1 MKNVKDLNKFKN
13 GIAMIELIFAIV
25 IIGVTLMSAPM
36 LINQSINSSN
46 IAMQQEAITAT
57 ASHNGMILTKYWDEA
72 GTITQDGQSPIL
84 VTGSTGNET
93 NASSSSSTTSS
104 STTTS
109 TSTSSKSLLL
119 QKIIAALSETEWGQA
134 LLALFE
140 AYSKTKPFNFVV
152 DGTNFYRIGLKNV
165 VGRTASIDGVPVFAT
180 PKENLKSDTNETS
193 VEQYDDVDDFND
205 GKGYGVNEASVGDS
219 TTIEKGDYLDQN
231 ISIATTVKYIID
243 MPTTFATNT
252 ITGNLLKDAT
262 EVSVSSNIKLI
273 ETRLTTSS
281 SEGELAKNIVL
292 YSFSTNIGSSVPQGR
307 RVE

>member
-57 ASHNGMILTKYWDEA
+57 ASHNGMILTKYWDES

-84 VTGSTGNET
+84 ATGTIVNEEMENNSPQPVDSNGIPFGTVFPNGKFFPNFPFKFSTF
-93 NASSSSSTTSS
+93 STDNPFAF
-104 STTTS
+104 
-109 TSTSSKSLLL
+109 
-119 QKIIAALSETEWGQA
+119 II
-134 LLALFE
+134 
-140 AYSKTKPFNFVV
+140 
-152 DGTNFYRIGLKNV
+152 DGSNIYRAGMKNIIGRV
-165 VGRTASIDGVPVFAT
+165 SSIDGNPVAST
-180 PKENLKSDTNETS
+180 QKANLKSDANETS

-205 GKGYGVNEASVGDS
+205 GKGYGVNEVSASDS
-219 TTIEKGDYLDQN
+219 TTVKNGDYLDQN
-231 ISIATTVKYIID
+231 ISIATTVKYITD
-243 MPTTFATNT
+243 VPTTFATNT
-252 ITGNLLKDAT
+252 ITPNLLNAT
-262 EVSVSSNIKLI
+262 EITTSSNIKLI

>member
-72 GTITQDGQSPIL
+72 GTLTQDGQSPIL
-84 VTGSTGNET
+84 VTGTIVNEEMENNSSQPVDSNGIPYGTAFPNGKFFPNFPFKFPTFSTDNPFGF
-93 NASSSSSTTSS
+93 
-104 STTTS
+104 
-109 TSTSSKSLLL
+109 
-119 QKIIAALSETEWGQA
+119 II
-134 LLALFE
+134 
-140 AYSKTKPFNFVV
+140 
-152 DGTNFYRIGLKNV
+152 DGSNIYRAGMKNIT
-165 VGRTASIDGVPVFAT
+165 GRVSSIDGNPVAST
-180 PKENLKSDTNETS
+180 QKANLKTDTNETT
-193 VEQYDDVDDFND
+193 VAQYDDVDDFND
-205 GKGYGVNEASVGDS
+205 GQGYGVNEVSASDS
-219 TTIEKGDYLDQN
+219 TTVKNGDYLDQN
-231 ISIATTVKYIID
+231 ISIATNLKYIID
-243 MPTTFATNT
+243 VPTTFATNT
-252 ITGNLLKDAT
+252 ITPNLLKAT
-262 EVSVSSNIKLI
+262 EITTSSNIKLI